1 MLSQT
6 SPMSQP
12 AMASSA
18 KADSSHSGSNGGIDA
33 GPTVLDDKA
42 AVRHRRQPLR
52 GIEEKIRRR
61 LATRNHR
68 RAKQVFTKML
78 VETGEFEFSAD
89 LLRCAARC
97 NANGQLQPIEGLAN
111 SLNRSQRLAKPVL
124 DHRSDTLAI

>member
-18 KADSSHSGSNGGIDA
+18 KADSGHSGSDAGIDA
-33 GPTVLDDKA
+33 GRTVLDDKA
-42 AVRHRRQPLR
+42 AVRHRRELLR
-52 GIEEKIRRR
+52 GIQEKIRRR

-68 RAKQVFTKML
+68 RAEQVFTKML
-78 VETGEFEFSAD
+78 EETGEFEFSLD

-97 NANGQLQPIEGLAN
+97 NANGQLQPMEGLVN
-111 SLNRSQRLAKPVL
+111 SLNRPK
-124 DHRSDTLAI
+124 